1 MLESFLQIAI
11 NGPSVSQAKDVVE
24 QAVGLWLQEK
34 QRRKLPKITA
44 STSATTR
51 QNSEVV
57 QGTELIDFLTEEVEV
72 LNDEIQDLEDERFT
86 QEQVFKKLLVNTCT
100 PTDDSSDCED
110 DYDDDY

>member
-1 MLESFLQIAI
+1 MLESLLQIAI

-51 QNSEVV
+51 ETCEVV
-57 QGTELIDFLTEEVEV
+57 QGTELIDFLTEVEV
-72 LNDEIQDLEDERFT
+72 LNDEIQDLEDELFT
-86 QEQVFKKLLVNTCT
+86 QEQVFKKLLVNMCT

-110 DYDDDY
+110 DYEDDC